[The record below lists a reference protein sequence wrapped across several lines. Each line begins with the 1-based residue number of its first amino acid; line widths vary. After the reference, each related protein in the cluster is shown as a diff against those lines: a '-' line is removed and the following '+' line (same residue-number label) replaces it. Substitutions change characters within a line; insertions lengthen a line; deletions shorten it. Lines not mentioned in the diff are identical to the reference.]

1 MTEVEA
7 HEFIA
12 RWNCFL
18 IPRKTRTEAEAIR
31 VMDQYCRIVFI
42 LGPLLL
48 GIFIVCF
55 FSLQPRFLIIDF
67 ILLLILGLA
76 DVFVLWS
83 HSRLKEVR
91 RVLGYSQIVNRKS

>member
-7 HEFIA
+7 HEFID
-12 RWNCFL
+12 RWN
-18 IPRKTRTEAEAIR
+18 
-31 VMDQYCRIVFI
+31 
-42 LGPLLL
+42 
-48 GIFIVCF
+48 CF